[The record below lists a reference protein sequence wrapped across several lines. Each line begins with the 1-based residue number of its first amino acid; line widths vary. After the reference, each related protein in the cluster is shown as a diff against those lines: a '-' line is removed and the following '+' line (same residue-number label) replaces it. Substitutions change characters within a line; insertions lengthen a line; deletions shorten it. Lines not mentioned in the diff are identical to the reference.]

1 MGRNTSGLRRGG
13 PGRKKGVPNKA
24 TLDAKALAEG
34 LVDDPV
40 YLAKLTRDL
49 RARRVA
55 PPIEQM
61 LWAYA
66 KGKPKDVVELQG
78 GLNLVDEHATDE
90 ELKAR
95 LEVLMAKAGGTVL
108 WTKP

>member
-1 MGRNTSGLRRGG
+1 
-13 PGRKKGVPNKA
+13 
-24 TLDAKALAEG
+24 
-34 LVDDPV
+34 
-40 YLAKLTRDL
+40 
-49 RARRVA
+49 
-55 PPIEQM
+55 M

-78 GLNLVDEHATDE
+78 GLNLVDEHAADE